1 MVGATQ
7 NERVLELLRFKGDL
21 GLSPIEALDEVGS
34 LRLAARIADVK
45 ATMLGEDE
53 EIVTLRATS
62 NGKTYARYVLRR
74 RETPGIRQETI
85 W

>member
-1 MVGATQ
+1 MTQ
-7 NERVLELLRFKGDL
+7 TDDILELLRYKGEE
-21 GLSPIEALDEVGS
+21 GVTPIEALNYVGTM
-34 LRLAARIADVK
+34 RLAARISDAK
-45 ATMLGEDE
+45 EQLGPDE

-74 RETPGIRQETI
+74 REAQASI

>member
-1 MVGATQ
+1 MTQ
-7 NERVLELLRFKGDL
+7 TDDVLQALRMRGDL
-21 GLSPIEALDEVGS
+21 GLTPQEALYHIGTM
-34 LRLAARIADVK
+34 RLAARISDVK
-45 ATMLGEDE
+45 EMLPPDE

-74 RETPGIRQETI
+74 RVPVPAPATGTQESI